1 VIRRRQLLAGAGLG
15 LAGAAFFGPRRARAA
30 WGTWPEPHADLALP
44 PDRRASRVL
53 ELYAYGGLCPWDS
66 FYCLPEWGL
75 DDQRYLYAF
84 GEAALTARM
93 DACGLSNTLAQ
104 PFATDA
110 AGALVHLGPWTS
122 SLWDRPDILAR
133 MRVVVMRHDQ
143 FPHSTAVP
151 LALTGARL
159 GQPALA
165 GTGAAVERHFR
176 ERDGGLLPRAAV
188 VHPGDLS
195 RFDNVQAALAVGLHP
210 GAARPLEL
218 PIARLSDLM
227 DLLERPATAASQA
240 AHDAAVSGYTRRLG
254 ARLHRPDGAPLRAA
268 EFGVFSAIDAARRD
282 AATLA
287 ELLPPGLLGLPS
299 AEVCGEAALSIP
311 ALTARVASHLLTRKT
326 GADPGAARY
335 ALWVDAGLRPTVDGG
350 HDSHS
355 KHLAAAAV
363 NYPHTLRVL
372 ADRINRPGE
381 ADPDKLDLAD
391 TLVAITTE
399 FGRTPQREDAREG
412 LGHWPSAYVTVLIG
426 GPITAPAVAGA
437 IDRHSGVASHYATPA
452 ELRMALL
459 IALGIYPFD
468 LGGFGTGDVLG
479 GGDTRAALLR
489 LRGQILGVDA

>member
-1 VIRRRQLLAGAGLG
+1 MRRRQLLAGAGLG

-30 WGTWPEPHADLALP
+30 WGAWPDAHADLALP
-44 PDRRASRVL
+44 PERRARRVL
-53 ELYAYGGLCPWDS
+53 ELYAYGGLCPWDT
-66 FYCLPEWGL
+66 FYCVPDWGL
-75 DDQRYLYAF
+75 ADQRYLHAF
-84 GEAALTARM
+84 GEAALAARM
-93 DACGLSNTLAQ
+93 GACGLAGALAQ
-104 PFATDA
+104 PFAADA
-110 AGALVHLGPWTS
+110 AGELVHLGPWAAP
-122 SLWDRPDILAR
+122 LWDRPDVLAR

-195 RFDNVQAALAVGLHP
+195 RFDNVQTALAVGLHP

-218 PIARLSDLM
+218 PIARLADLM
-227 DLLERPATAASQA
+227 DLLERPATAPQQA
-240 AHDAAVSGYTRRLG
+240 AHDAAVAGYTRRLG
-254 ARLHRPDGAPLRAA
+254 ARLRGPDGASLRAP
-268 EFGVFSAIDAARRD
+268 EFAVFSAIDAARRD

-287 ELLPPGLLGLPS
+287 ELLPPGLLGLPGV
-299 AEVCGEAALSIP
+299 EVCGEHALSIP
-311 ALTARVASHLLTRKT
+311 TLAARVASHLLTRQS
-326 GADPGAARY
+326 DDAARY

-355 KHLAAAAV
+355 QHLAAASV
-363 NYPHTLRVL
+363 NYTHTLRVL
-372 ADRINRPGE
+372 ADRINRPDE

-391 TLVAITTE
+391 TLVAITSE
-399 FGRTPQREDAREG
+399 FGRTPQREDTREG
-412 LGHWPSAYVTVLIG
+412 LGHWPSAYVAVLIG

-437 IDRHSGVASHYATPA
+437 IDRHSGVASQFATPA

-459 IALGIYPFD
+459 LALGIYPFD

-489 LRGQILGVDA
+489 LRGELLGVDA